1 MLQTHGCKALMN
13 VLLWL
18 DKIYYQGLLLNEF
31 ALQIKKYNGCA
42 SSHRKTITCEISVMC
57 HLFFILRL
65 CGVQM
70 EIFPEVSL
78 YICNDSTKFEI
89 SKQTQTL
96 HVNRPIFFF
105 KYSFMRLFYN
115 IFCKPIFQHM
125 FSSINYI
132 KTNI

>member
-31 ALQIKKYNGCA
+31 ALKIKKYNGCA

-57 HLFFILRL
+57 HLFFFLRL

-105 KYSFMRLFYN
+105 LNTVLCVYFIIYFVSL
-115 IFCKPIFQHM
+115 
-125 FSSINYI
+125 FSSICLAQLTI
-132 KTNI
+132 